1 MSYLA
6 IYLQDHHAGST
17 TGLELAERT
26 ASNNEGDT
34 EFGAPLARL
43 ANEIGEDRD
52 ELKRIMARL
61 DVDEAR
67 VKATLAW
74 SMEKVAR
81 LKPNGRFLRYSPLSR
96 VDELEGLIS
105 GVSGKLSLW
114 RSLIELT
121 VNEPRL
127 DEANL
132 TRLAERAE
140 DQLLRL
146 HALRGA
152 AALIAFGHAHAAHMS

>member
-1 MSYLA
+1 MSHLA
-6 IYLQDHHAGST
+6 TYLQDHYAGST
-17 TGLELAERT
+17 TGVELAKRL
-26 ASNNEGDT
+26 ASNNEGDA
-34 EFGAPLARL
+34 EFGAPAARL
-43 ANEIGEDRD
+43 AIEIGEDRD
-52 ELKRIMARL
+52 ELRRIMARL

-67 VKATLAW
+67 VKATVAW
-74 SMEKVAR
+74 SLEKVSR

-96 VDELEGLIS
+96 VVELEGLIT

-114 RSLIELT
+114 RSLIEIAP
-121 VNEPRL
+121 NEPRL
-127 DEANL
+127 DEDSL

-152 AALIAFGHAHAAHMS
+152 AAVIAFGHAYAHMS

>member
-6 IYLQDHHAGST
+6 IYLQDHYAGST
-17 TGLELAERT
+17 TGLELAKRT
-26 ASNNEGDT
+26 ASNNEGDA

-43 ANEIGEDRD
+43 AIEIGEDRD
-52 ELKRIMARL
+52 ELKRIMDRL
-61 DVDEAR
+61 DVDEPR
-67 VKATLAW
+67 VKATVAW
-74 SMEKVAR
+74 GMEKVAR

-96 VDELEGLIS
+96 VAELEGLIT

-114 RSLIELT
+114 RSLIELAP
-121 VNEPRL
+121 NEPRL
-127 DEANL
+127 DEDSV

-152 AALIAFGHAHAAHMS
+152 AALIAFGHAHAHMS

>member
-1 MSYLA
+1 MDYLA

-17 TGLELAERT
+17 TGLELAKRT
-26 ASNNEGDT
+26 ARNNEGDA
-34 EFGAPLARL
+34 EFAAPLARL
-43 ANEIGEDRD
+43 AIEIAEDRD
-52 ELKRIMARL
+52 ELKRIMSRL

-74 SMEKVAR
+74 GMEKVAR
-81 LKPNGRFLRYSPLSR
+81 LKPSGRLLRYSPLSR
-96 VDELEGLIS
+96 VMELEGLIT

-114 RSLIELT
+114 RALMELAI
-121 VNEPRL
+121 NDARL
-127 DEANL
+127 DEAAL
-132 TRLAERAE
+132 TRLADRAE

-152 AALIAFGHAHAAHMS
+152 AALIAFRRST

>member
-1 MSYLA
+1 MTKYLP
-6 IYLQDHHAGST
+6 IYLNDHYAGST
-17 TGLELAERT
+17 TGVELAKR
-26 ASNNEGDT
+26 AAKHNRGDA
-34 EFGAPLARL
+34 EFGPPLTRIA
-43 ANEIGEDRD
+43 AEIEEDRE

-61 DVDEAR
+61 EVSEAR
-67 VKATLAW
+67 IKATLGW
-74 SMEKVAR
+74 TVEKAGR
-81 LKPNGRFLRYSPLSR
+81 LKPNGNLFRFSPLSR
-96 VDELEGLIS
+96 LVEVEGLLS

-114 RSLIELT
+114 RALLAIVAT
-121 VNEPRL
+121 EPRL

-152 AALIAFGHAHAAHMS
+152 AAVIAFGRS